1 MKPILEELWTYK
13 GSPIDK
19 DTRERLD
26 VADLWT
32 YIGLRRDDLWETN
45 ELHSP
50 AFHIALSVIETVRT
64 MILNEEIK

>member
-13 GSPIDK
+13 GGPIDK
-19 DTRERLD
+19 GTRERLD
-26 VADLWT
+26 VEDLWT
-32 YIGLRRDDLWETN
+32 YIGLRRDELWETN

-64 MILNEEIK
+64 MILNEELK